1 MEKIKRMEF
10 YKDKAQIYVP
20 DGELIEK
27 ALARTTHLAIA
38 AHQDDIEIMAI
49 DGILK
54 CYQQTNRWFSGVV
67 VTNGAGSP
75 RDGIYRD
82 YTDEEMRRVRVKEQ
96 FKAAH
101 LGDYTTQIMLDYTST
116 EVKDG
121 SNENTVADLAA
132 IIKATRPAIVYT
144 HNLADK
150 HPTHVGVAKRT
161 IEALRVL
168 PTDEQ
173 PKQVFGCEV
182 WRDLGWMLDDDKV
195 LFDCS
200 SQENLQIALVG
211 VFDSQVS
218 GGKRYDLATM
228 GRRRANATYL
238 ASHDVD
244 MSTGMAFGMDLT
256 PLIINPDLD
265 ISAYVKSFID
275 RFAADVNNL
284 ISSVG

>member
-1 MEKIKRMEF
+1 MEF
-10 YKDKAQIYVP
+10 HKDEAQIYVP
-20 DGELIEK
+20 DGLSTEN

-54 CYQQTNRWFSGVV
+54 CYQQADRWFGGVV

-75 RDGIYRD
+75 RDGIYGD

-96 FKAAH
+96 FSAAH
-101 LGDYTTQIMLDYTST
+101 LGDYSMQIMLDYPSD

-121 SNENTVADLAA
+121 SNKNTAADLAA
-132 IIKATRPAIVYT
+132 IIKATQPEIVYT

-161 IEALRVL
+161 IDALRSL
-168 PTDEQ
+168 PENLQ
-173 PKQVFGCEV
+173 PKQVIGCEV
-182 WRDLGWMLDDDKV
+182 WRDLGWMMDEDKV
-195 LFDCS
+195 LFNCS
-200 SQENLQIALVG
+200 SHENLQMALVG
-211 VFDSQVS
+211 VFDSQIS

-238 ASHDVD
+238 ASHEVDV
-244 MSTGMAFGMDLT
+244 STGMTFGMDLT
-256 PLIINPDLD
+256 PLIKNPDLD
-265 ISAYVKSFID
+265 TSEYVTSFID
-275 RFAADVNNL
+275 RFAADVKHL
-284 ISSVG
+284 ISSVE

>member
-1 MEKIKRMEF
+1 MEF
-10 YKDKAQIYVP
+10 YKGEAQIYVP
-20 DGELIEK
+20 DGKPIED
-27 ALARTTHLAIA
+27 AFARTTHLAIA

-54 CYQQTNRWFSGVV
+54 CYQQAEHWFSGVV

-75 RDGIYRD
+75 RDGIYKD
-82 YTDEEMRRVRVKEQ
+82 YTDEEMRKVRIKEQ

-101 LGDYTTQIMLDYTST
+101 LGDYSMQIMLEYSSS

-121 SNENTVADLAA
+121 TNKNAAADITALM
-132 IIKATRPAIVYT
+132 KAMQPVIVYT

-161 IEALRVL
+161 IEALRAL
-168 PTDEQ
+168 PEDEQ
-173 PKQVFGCEV
+173 PKQVIGCEV
-182 WRDLGWMLDDDKV
+182 WRDLGWMMDEDKV
-195 LFDCS
+195 LFNCS
-200 SQENLQIALVG
+200 GQENLQMALVG

-244 MSTGMAFGMDLT
+244 VSTGMTFGMDLT
-256 PLIINPDLD
+256 PLIKNPGMD
-265 ISAYVKSFID
+265 ISEYVTSFID
-275 RFAADVNNL
+275 RFAADVENL
-284 ISSVG
+284 IRSVG

>member
-1 MEKIKRMEF
+1 MEF
-10 YKDKAQIYVP
+10 YKGEAQIYVP
-20 DGELIEK
+20 DGKPIED
-27 ALARTTHLAIA
+27 AFARTTHLAIA

-54 CYQQTNRWFSGVV
+54 CYQQAEHWFSGVV

-82 YTDEEMRRVRVKEQ
+82 YTDEEMRKVRIKEQ

-101 LGDYTTQIMLDYTST
+101 LGDYSMQIMLEYSSS

-121 SNENTVADLAA
+121 ANKNAAADITALM
-132 IIKATRPAIVYT
+132 KAMQPAIVYT

-161 IEALRVL
+161 IEALRAL
-168 PTDEQ
+168 PEDEQ
-173 PKQVFGCEV
+173 PKQVIGCEV
-182 WRDLGWMLDDDKV
+182 WRDLGWMMDEDKV
-195 LFDCS
+195 LFNCS
-200 SQENLQIALVG
+200 SQENLQMALVG

-244 MSTGMAFGMDLT
+244 VSTGMTFGMDLT
-256 PLIINPDLD
+256 PLIKNPGMD
-265 ISAYVKSFID
+265 ISEYVTSFID
-275 RFAADVNNL
+275 RFAADVENL

>member
-1 MEKIKRMEF
+1 MEF
-10 YKDKAQIYVP
+10 YKGEAQIYVP
-20 DGELIEK
+20 DGKPIED
-27 ALARTTHLAIA
+27 AFARTTHLAIA

-54 CYQQTNRWFSGVV
+54 CYQQAEHWFSGVV

-82 YTDEEMRRVRVKEQ
+82 YTDEEMRKVRIKEQ

-101 LGDYTTQIMLDYTST
+101 LGDYSMQIMLEYSSS

-121 SNENTVADLAA
+121 ANKNAAADITALM
-132 IIKATRPAIVYT
+132 KAMQPAIVYT

-161 IEALRVL
+161 IEALRAL
-168 PTDEQ
+168 PEDEQ
-173 PKQVFGCEV
+173 PKQVIGCEV
-182 WRDLGWMLDDDKV
+182 WRDLGWMMDEDKV
-195 LFDCS
+195 LFNCS
-200 SQENLQIALVG
+200 GQENLQMALVG

-244 MSTGMAFGMDLT
+244 VSTGMTFGMDLT
-256 PLIINPDLD
+256 PLIKNPGMD
-265 ISAYVKSFID
+265 ISEYVTSFID
-275 RFAADVNNL
+275 RFAADVENL